1 MNKYSFIIFCFFAG
15 ALTAQSG
22 FKSWFKGVG
31 VFGSMT
37 QSAHYYNNLDT
48 DKKPF
53 DSAYKNFYPQTH
65 ISKEFFNWGAGAFLE
80 LSRSEKV
87 RWQTELAY
95 MNKGA
100 NEMEVTEPYSGQR
113 SGSFSANKYTYIEWN
128 NYAKFYNPI
137 GYAHWYFMPGV
148 RLEYLF
154 KQSVSVFT
162 PFSGDFPKFWFSGD
176 VALGYEFSLFKRYSA
191 FIEYHWNPDILS
203 HKHDNTKIRNRTLEL
218 RAGIVMRPRK
228 RRIDDCNA
236 PVYKGPA
243 Y

>member
-1 MNKYSFIIFCFFAG
+1 MIKQLSIFLCLCASVMQ
-15 ALTAQSG
+15 AQSK
-22 FKSWFKGVG
+22 FKSIFKGVG

-37 QSAHYYNNLDT
+37 QSAHYYNNVDT

-80 LSRSEKV
+80 LSRSETI
-87 RWQTELAY
+87 RWQTELEY
-95 MNKGA
+95 INKGA
-100 NEMEVTEPYSGQR
+100 NEMEVVEPYSGRR
-113 SGSFSANKYTYIEWN
+113 SGNFAANKFTYIQWN
-128 NYAKFYNPI
+128 NYAKFYNAI
-137 GYAHWYFMPGV
+137 GYSHWYVMPGI

-162 PFSGDFPKFWFSGD
+162 PVSGSFPKFWFSGD
-176 VALGYEFSLFKRYSA
+176 IGLGYEFPLFKRYSA
-191 FIEYHWNPDILS
+191 FIEYHWNPDIIP
-203 HKHDNTKIRNRTLEL
+203 HTHDNTKVRNRTLEL
-218 RAGIVMRPRK
+218 RAGLVMRPRK

-236 PVYKGPA
+236 PVYKGPS